1 MEAKIQFK
9 TERIVGRL
17 KNDTLTFEN
26 TVKKLML
33 QLFANSRSIT
43 TQKLN

>member
-26 TVKKLML
+26 TVK
-33 QLFANSRSIT
+33 N
-43 TQKLN
+43 